1 MRFRNF
7 LFAAFLLT
15 ACSSNGVDTDLLEH
29 NWDAILAEYRTDGV
43 SVYYNETARVNLA
56 LAEKGLLAE
65 KAFAYTQ
72 AGSGGIVP
80 EWAQDYQSGALLAE
94 IYYSMGHI
102 AMAQR
107 MAFETMVLCKG
118 SRDEYMMKILVKTNL
133 IYGAHEVAEKYLNLL
148 KDKEFVHKYSS
159 FVHNDEAV
167 SADPELGLKRRCI
180 PTRDFLS
187 TARGLDEDLKD
198 IIKANPEHRNTIQYL
213 GIMYLLDNE
222 IDNFCELMDRFYGT
236 PALPELPSAF
246 AQAACMI
253 SELRPSYWKQLGV
266 DRSVFREYENFLG
279 RLQNGLN
286 MDRYKDTYWYYLM
299 KIGN

>member
-133 IYGAHEVAEKYLNLL
+133 IYGAHEVAEKYLKLL
-148 KDKEFVHKYSS
+148 KDK
-159 FVHNDEAV
+159 
-167 SADPELGLKRRCI
+167 
-180 PTRDFLS
+180 
-187 TARGLDEDLKD
+187 
-198 IIKANPEHRNTIQYL
+198 
-213 GIMYLLDNE
+213 
-222 IDNFCELMDRFYGT
+222 
-236 PALPELPSAF
+236 
-246 AQAACMI
+246 
-253 SELRPSYWKQLGV
+253 
-266 DRSVFREYENFLG
+266 
-279 RLQNGLN
+279 
-286 MDRYKDTYWYYLM
+286 
-299 KIGN
+299 